1 MIRSADVIEK
11 LKADVSSD
19 DFIARDFSADGAT
32 GALLYVDGMSD
43 KLLLEQSVVKPLLSM
58 KWTGVSIADV
68 KKLPY
73 GEEIKEIE
81 ETAAGQTVANGD
93 LVLALDGA
101 EKLYEISLRNYP
113 HRAVAEPPT
122 ETVIKGPREGF
133 TEEVKT
139 NVSLVRRRIKSPRL
153 KVKKFT
159 VGKYGNT
166 TVMMVYIDDIVDKD
180 VVLRISEKIKSIN
193 IDGIIGAEYVSRF
206 VSEHAGSIFN
216 QSGMTEKPD
225 IVSAKILEG
234 RVALFIDGTPVVIT
248 YPYVL
253 LESFQDGYDY
263 YVQNKRATMLRII
276 RIIGAFMA
284 VLLPGLYVAFQEYH
298 YQLMPLK
305 FLISLLNSVS
315 GIPFTPPME
324 MLFVLALFEVLN
336 QASVR
341 MPRYVGTALSIVG
354 AIVLGETAVN
364 AGLLSSPTVLVIA
377 ISAIGIN
384 CVPDLVDTFSILRL
398 AVLITGSILGLFGIV
413 VFSMGLIAYLCGLD
427 SFGSPYLAPFAPM
440 ITADFKDAVAK
451 ENLLSFEKRPYSV
464 PTKNRRRMR
473 RDR

>member
-1 MIRSADVIEK
+1 MKRTKKVLSIIVLIITMAVSAS
-11 LKADVSSD
+11 L
-19 DFIARDFSADGAT
+19 FSACNAK
-32 GALLYVDGMSD
+32 VSD
-43 KLLLEQSVVKPLLSM
+43 SVFAFG
-58 KWTGVSIADV
+58 TVS
-68 KKLPY
+68 
-73 GEEIKEIE
+73 
-81 ETAAGQTVANGD
+81 
-93 LVLALDGA
+93 
-101 EKLYEISLRNYP
+101 EISL
-113 HRAVAEPPT
+113 
-122 ETVIKGPREGF
+122 KGKKAKN
-133 TEEVKT
+133 T
-139 NVSLVRRRIKSPRL
+139 IKSIDSLFTRL
-153 KVKKFT
+153 DVLFDAENEKSD
-159 VGKYGNT
+159 
-166 TVMMVYIDDIVDKD
+166 VYKINHADKD
-180 VVLRISEKIKSIN
+180 VVLQISEKIKSIN

-225 IVSAKILEG
+225 VVSAKILEG

-276 RIIGAFMA
+276 RIIGAFLA

-336 QASVR
+336 QASIR

-384 CVPDLVDTFSILRL
+384 CVPDLVDAFSILRL
-398 AVLITGSILGLFGIV
+398 AGLITGSILGLFGIV

>member
-1 MIRSADVIEK
+1 
-11 LKADVSSD
+11 
-19 DFIARDFSADGAT
+19 
-32 GALLYVDGMSD
+32 
-43 KLLLEQSVVKPLLSM
+43 
-58 KWTGVSIADV
+58 
-68 KKLPY
+68 
-73 GEEIKEIE
+73 
-81 ETAAGQTVANGD
+81 
-93 LVLALDGA
+93 
-101 EKLYEISLRNYP
+101 
-113 HRAVAEPPT
+113 
-122 ETVIKGPREGF
+122 
-133 TEEVKT
+133 
-139 NVSLVRRRIKSPRL
+139 
-153 KVKKFT
+153 
-159 VGKYGNT
+159 
-166 TVMMVYIDDIVDKD
+166 
-180 VVLRISEKIKSIN
+180 
-193 IDGIIGAEYVSRF
+193 
-206 VSEHAGSIFN
+206 
-216 QSGMTEKPD
+216 
-225 IVSAKILEG
+225 
-234 RVALFIDGTPVVIT
+234 
-248 YPYVL
+248 
-253 LESFQDGYDY
+253 
-263 YVQNKRATMLRII
+263 MLRLI

-464 PTKNRRRMR
+464 PTKTKENAP
-473 RDR
+473 

>member
-1 MIRSADVIEK
+1 MIDSAIITKK
-11 LKADVSSD
+11 LKNDISSD
-19 DFIARDFSADGAT
+19 DFIVRDFQADGAS
-32 GALLYVDGMSD
+32 GVLFYIDGMSD
-43 KLLLEQSVVKPLLSM
+43 KLLLEESVVKPLLSVS
-58 KWTGVSIADV
+58 WQGVALSDV

-73 GEEIKEIE
+73 GEDVKEIE
-81 ETAAGQTVANGD
+81 EERAGRSVASGNI
-93 LVLALDGA
+93 VLALDGA
-101 EKLYEISLRNYP
+101 DALYEISLLCYP

-133 TEEVKT
+133 TEEIKT
-139 NVSLVRRRIKSPRL
+139 NVSLVRKRIKSPRL
-153 KVKKFT
+153 KVKKLS

-166 TVMMVYIDDIVDKD
+166 TVMLVYIDDIADKA
-180 VVLRISEKIKSIN
+180 VVEQISKKIKDIN
-193 IDGIIGAEYVSRF
+193 IDGIIGAEYVARF

-225 IVSAKILEG
+225 VVSAKILEG
-234 RVALFIDGTPVVIT
+234 RVAIFIDGTPVVIT

-263 YVQNKRATMLRII
+263 YVQNKRATMLRVV

-298 YQLMPLK
+298 YHLMPLK

-324 MLFVLALFEVLN
+324 MLFVLVLFEVLH

-364 AGLLSSPTVLVIA
+364 AGLLSSPTVLIIA

-384 CVPDLVDTFSILRL
+384 CVPDLVDAFSILRL
-398 AVLITGSILGLFGIV
+398 IVLITGSILGLFGVV
-413 VFSMGLIAYLCGLD
+413 VFSVGLIAYLCGLD

-440 ITADFKDAVAK
+440 ITSDFKDAVFK
-451 ENLLSFEKRPYSV
+451 ESLLAFEKRPYSV